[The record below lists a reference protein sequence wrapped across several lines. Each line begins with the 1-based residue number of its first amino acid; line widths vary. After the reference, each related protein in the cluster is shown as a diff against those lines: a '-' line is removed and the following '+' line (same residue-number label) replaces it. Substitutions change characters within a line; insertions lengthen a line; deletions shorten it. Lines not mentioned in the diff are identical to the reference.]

1 MKRVWQ
7 AEQDMQIEEPAGMVP
22 VVSQQSLVKA
32 VVDGAIMLDRAGGTL
47 SVVLVRHPTQMP
59 GEMLTQAA
67 FVEWKDRTDAKAQAE
82 VADPF
87 ADGAPQTSVTTTAVA
102 QVVEGPVEEEQAA
115 EEVAPLVAGSGPIG
129 DGLDDLEAEVDES
142 AVPAGMR

>member
-7 AEQDMQIEEPAGMVP
+7 AEQDMEIAGPAGMVP
-22 VVSQQSLVKA
+22 IVSQQSLVKA

-47 SVVLVRHPTQMP
+47 SVVLVRHATQMP

-67 FVEWKDRTDAKAQAE
+67 FVEWKDRTDAKPQAE

-87 ADGAPQTSVTTTAVA
+87 GGSAPQVEAPAPVAAAAAV
-102 QVVEGPVEEEQAA
+102 PVEEEPADVVSPEQ
-115 EEVAPLVAGSGPIG
+115 LTTLKGPIG
-129 DGLDDLEAEVDES
+129 DGLDNLEAEVDES